1 MSLPVAVSPEPMTQ
15 RDCYSEV
22 EDDQGIL
29 KGEGVEAG
37 LTVSV

>member
-1 MSLPVAVSPEPMTQ
+1 MSLPADVGPEPMAH
-15 RDCYSEV
+15 RDCYSGG

-37 LTVSV
+37 LTVSA